1 MVDVGGA
8 TEPVDRAP
16 LVHRLDTQARWRIG
30 TIVVAAIVLVVAGL
44 FASRSQG
51 QRAMAFAALDGSV
64 TMPPAILVDT
74 DGERFDLREETAGR
88 MTLLFFGY
96 LSCPDACPI
105 QMAVLGAAFGDLP
118 SDVRDRY
125 TVVFVTTDPARDSP
139 EDLRTYL
146 DRFDPSFV
154 GLTGSSDEL
163 RDAQFAAGVP
173 AATANEPDADG
184 DYLVGHATQVLL
196 FDPDGIARRAYG
208 LGVRQADWVDDL
220 KTLAREVEP

>member
-1 MVDVGGA
+1 MDRTEDVVA
-8 TEPVDRAP
+8 PVEQGSAERG
-16 LVHRLDTQARWRIG
+16 LDAQARWRVG
-30 TIVVAAIVLVVAGL
+30 AILVVAVVLLMAGL
-44 FASRSQG
+44 LVSRARG
-51 QRAMAFAALDGSV
+51 ERAMAFVHLDGSV
-64 TMPPAILVDT
+64 TMPSAVLVDT
-74 DGERFDLREETAGR
+74 DGEPFDLRAETTGR

-139 EDLRTYL
+139 DDLRAYL

-173 AATANEPDADG
+173 AATAAPPDADG

-196 FDPDGIARRAYG
+196 FDPDGVARRAYG
-208 LGVRQADWVDDL
+208 LGVRQADWVADL
-220 KTLAREVEP
+220 QTLAREVAP